1 MRRVSRGMLGK
12 PMIGRA
18 RARAASVRVAGRVCG
33 AVVALSAAVSMV
45 GTAPASAVKFRA
57 ASSKVALIPA
67 RGPVGRPDGQMPS
80 SGIVSGVPADSFSR
94 FTFTNVALSQ
104 INSATL
110 AQYDTAVLMQVETS
124 ALSAA
129 QKAAIVQFVTNG
141 GKLIIHDADETS
153 GNDYS
158 WLPYPS
164 RIGAGCTNCG
174 STSGTSKVVVNT
186 TLISASPSDASYVDL
201 AEMGYRTDATGD
213 ANLFVSSDPH
223 WLLGATVTNGKN
235 ETGSAVTYAN
245 DNGLMIYNG
254 YDTDFVR
261 PSSASP
267 WRCVQGW
274 PAYECGAPASGVDWL
289 AKMWYAELAQSWG
302 TLAAGQ
308 PLPPGS
314 VPELAGGAPAINVGT
329 VIAPAQ
335 IGLPTA
341 RKCVARRTLSFTLA
355 KLSHSNIRQVDVYIN
370 GKHVLRKRGLH
381 LKIVTLRSLPKKG
394 RYSVKIILTTKR
406 GYHLISRR
414 TYKAC

>member
-1 MRRVSRGMLGK
+1 
-12 PMIGRA
+12 
-18 RARAASVRVAGRVCG
+18 
-33 AVVALSAAVSMV
+33 VVALSAAVSTI
-45 GTAPASAVKFRA
+45 GTAPASAVTFRA

-67 RGPVGRPDGQMPS
+67 RGPVDPNEGQMPT
-80 SGIVSGVPADSFSR
+80 SGIVSGVPTDSFSR

-141 GKLIIHDADETS
+141 GKLIIHDSDETS
-153 GNDYS
+153 ENDYS
-158 WLPYPS
+158 WLPYPG
-164 RIGAGCTNCG
+164 RVGASCSECD

-186 TLISASPSDASYVDL
+186 TLISANPADASYVDL
-201 AEMGYRTDATGD
+201 AEMGQRTDAIGD

-223 WLLGATVTNGKN
+223 WLLGATVTNSQN
-235 ETGSAVTYAN
+235 ETGSTLTYAN

-254 YDTDFVR
+254 YDTDYVR
-261 PSSASP
+261 PSSSSP
-267 WRCVQGW
+267 WVCVQGT
-274 PAYECGAPASGVDWL
+274 PPLYECEPPASGVDWL
-289 AKMWYAELAQSWG
+289 AKMWYDELAQSWG

-308 PLPPGS
+308 PAPPGS
-314 VPELAGGAPAINVGT
+314 VSVLAGGAAAINVGT

-355 KLSHSNIRQVDVYIN
+355 KLSHYNIRQVDVYIN
-370 GKHVLRKRGLH
+370 GKHLLRKRGRH
-381 LKIVTLRSLPKKG
+381 LKNMTLTSLPKKG
-394 RYSVKIILTTKR
+394 RYSVKIVLTTKR
-406 GYHLISRR
+406 NYQLISRR